1 MRLEIASAKAI
12 RYACMNFHYAKRLPA
27 PPIIAYSVFN
37 QNGDW
42 CGCVCFN
49 AGIEGIQKPY
59 GLKMGQVCE
68 LVRVAL
74 NGKHETTSKCVSLA
88 LRMFKKTNPL
98 VKLVVSYADS
108 DEGHIGT
115 IYQATNW
122 YYELSKRTSDCYI
135 HKVTGKQIHSRQIS
149 KTGVK
154 KQFGSLKK
162 CFTYDEVIKVK
173 KGLKHKYIYPLD
185 KSLLPMCKRLAKPYP
200 KKLSEGVESNA
211 DSRLD
216 AKRVTT
222 TLPSHDGDANIQI
235 NIGKTSE

>member
-37 QNGDW
+37 NNQEW
-42 CGCVCFN
+42 CGCICFN

-59 GLKMGQVCE
+59 GLKMGQVSE

-74 NGKHETTSKCVSLA
+74 NGKQESTSKALSLA
-88 LRMFKKTNPL
+88 IRIFKKYNPL
-98 VKLVVSYADS
+98 VKLLVSYADT
-108 DEGHIGT
+108 DEGHTGVL
-115 IYQATNW
+115 YQATNW
-122 YYELSKRTSDCYI
+122 YYEQSKKTSDAFI
-135 HKVTGKQIHSRQIS
+135 DKKTGKQIHSRQIS
-149 KTGVK
+149 KTGINVQFGMVK
-154 KQFGSLKK
+154 KCYTHDQ
-162 CFTYDEVIKVK
+162 VQRIK

-185 KSLLPMCKRLAKPYP
+185 KSLVPMCKRMAKPYP

-222 TLPSHDGDANIQI
+222 TLPSHDCDAKI
-235 NIGKTSE
+235 